1 MKISESEKVWND
13 HCKRMMDLCD
23 AKATELKAQGWKKI
37 GRGRGE
43 RFTRNG
49 ETVVLRRQLGSSIW
63 YTVSE

>member
-1 MKISESEKVWND
+1 
-13 HCKRMMDLCD
+13 MMDLCD